1 MIERLAAL
9 ICKADKEDHNSET
22 QDKHYEFMAD
32 YLIANGITIQRW
44 IAVSEKSPDL
54 HTDDYEE
61 PDGSRM
67 QFEVSD
73 PVWVMTESGSQTKAQ
88 YEYGPVFQGWVG
100 EFGETIYVT
109 HWMPLPQPPKE
120 GE

>member
-1 MIERLAAL
+1 MDKITETIAKLIE
-9 ICKADKEDHNSET
+9 ET
-22 QDKHYEFMAD
+22 GMVEGKTRCEI
-32 YLIANGITIQRW
+32 IANELVTSGVTIQRW
-44 IAVSEKSPDL
+44 IPVSERLPDL

-73 PVWVMTESGSQTKAQ
+73 PVWVMTEGGCQTKAQ

-100 EFGETIYVT
+100 EFGETVRAT
-109 HWMPLPQPPKE
+109 HWMPLPPAAE
-120 GE
+120 GN